1 MSTDTF
7 AELERAAA
15 TDDVMSFAFGGHI
28 LRAVMV
34 DGEPW
39 FVLADVC
46 RAVGIANPRNVAAR
60 LNDDD
65 KGVRLMDTPGGRQNV
80 GMINESGL
88 YEVIIRS
95 DKPEAAKFRRWITSE
110 VLPAIRKTGSYSR
123 YPAHAQTTLPSKRD
137 LAQWVIEAED
147 RATKAEAE
155 AKMLTAAI
163 ERDAPLVAKAEAH
176 TANAK
181 SINRQMFAREVQQ
194 WGTKQGI
201 HVLQDQ
207 VYEMLRRRGMLIDGH
222 RSDRNHATSQAVKSG
237 WAFTHKDVTEDGHP
251 TAVTMINPR
260 GQDIAWKWITDYVR
274 ENGNLVL
281 PPKITGGAA

>member
-1 MSTDTF
+1 MSAGT
-7 AELERAAA
+7 ELERADA

-34 DGEPW
+34 DGDPW

-60 LNDDD
+60 LNNED
-65 KGVRLMDTPGGRQNV
+65 KGVRLMDTPGGRQSV

-95 DKPEAAKFRRWITSE
+95 DKPEAARFRRWITSE

-123 YPAHAQTTLPSKRD
+123 YPAHTQAALPSKRE

-147 RATKAEAE
+147 RATKAETE

-201 HVLQDQ
+201 NVLQDQ

-222 RSDRNHATSQAVKSG
+222 RADRNHATSQAVKSG

-260 GQDIAWKWITDYVR
+260 GQDIAWKWITEYVR
-274 ENGNLVL
+274 ANGNLVL